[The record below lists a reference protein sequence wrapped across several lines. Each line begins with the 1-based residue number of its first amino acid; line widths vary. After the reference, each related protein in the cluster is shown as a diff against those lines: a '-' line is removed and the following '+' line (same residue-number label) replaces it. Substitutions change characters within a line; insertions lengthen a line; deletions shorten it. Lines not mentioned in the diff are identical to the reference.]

1 MEGRES
7 LGRLY
12 PYPGSTDPTAYERLN
27 ECTDP
32 DGKIGQLM
40 WGLAPI
46 SGKAVLDIGAGS
58 GFHALRYATEAA
70 HMLVVEPDP
79 RMLGRMRARIQRH
92 GATNV
97 SALGASADA
106 LPLTEGL
113 VDVAHARFAF
123 FFGTSDCLPGM
134 REVQRVL
141 KPGGHF
147 FIIDADPDHGD
158 FGRLARRAYPATF
171 HAGYSQV
178 HAAFYPKRGFAS
190 YRVNTYLRAP
200 DRGVLEEI
208 LRMDYPEQYRE
219 FMADI
224 EGTELTYGVR
234 VYHFQK
240 PEAP

>member
-1 MEGRES
+1 MEKRES

-12 PYPGSTDPTAYERLN
+12 SYPGSTDPSAYERLN

-32 DGKIGQLM
+32 DGKIEQLM

-46 SGKAVLDIGAGS
+46 SGKVVLDIGAGS

-70 HMLVVEPDP
+70 HMLAVEPDP
-79 RMLGRMRARIQRH
+79 RMLDRMWVRIQRH

-106 LPLTEGL
+106 LPLSEGL
-113 VDVAHARFAF
+113 VDVAHARFAY

-134 REVQRVL
+134 REIQRVL

-158 FGRLARRAYPATF
+158 FGGLARRAYPATF
-171 HAGYSQV
+171 TQRSTLKKGSHPTVWIHCSG
-178 HAAFYPKRGFAS
+178 R
-190 YRVNTYLRAP
+190 
-200 DRGVLEEI
+200 
-208 LRMDYPEQYRE
+208 
-219 FMADI
+219 
-224 EGTELTYGVR
+224 LTG
-234 VYHFQK
+234 
-240 PEAP
+240 EC